1 MPDTSLILDGLYHI
15 EESLLHLLDRT
26 SWIKT
31 VDDFASTPSGM
42 DMLDVAAMRLMAVGE
57 EIRKIDKRSA
67 GKLLLQ
73 YPEIEWRKIVGL
85 RNVIAHEYFEIDAT
99 IVLDTL
105 QNKISPLLAT
115 IQKIIADLER

>member
-99 IVLDTL
+99 IVH
-105 QNKISPLLAT
+105 LAK
-115 IQKIIADLER
+115 QD